1 VNLKRKKNTHGNNS
15 TDVEDEKA
23 HSKLFMYLNLKYV
36 KRFNYWWLGW
46 HSFTRSIFRVK
57 AAAQTLIILSGMLA
71 VLYVVAAFYSGKG
84 EFVISLDPPMADE
97 GFQLSETADF
107 GNPSIQLVGY
117 AIASADNI
125 NIKDISKS
133 VMDVDGSHNDNN
145 CVIYT
150 YYVKNQTIENKTYQ
164 YSLKIQSAS
173 NGVEDAAWVMVFQ
186 NEKQNIY
193 AKENINNHPECQY
206 SQFDYPFTEYA
217 ENRNEQVQ
225 ILSDDNPGYIMSDD
239 IKRREFK
246 TINGVYQL
254 QAIPF
259 FSEDT
264 VCSRERLDIK
274 PGEVDKYTVIVWLEG
289 EDPDCVDSI
298 LGGHIEL
305 SMKLSY

>member
-1 VNLKRKKNTHGNNS
+1 MNLKRKKNTPKNNS
-15 TDVEDEKA
+15 IDVGEKKA
-23 HSKLFMYLNLKYV
+23 PSKLLAHLNIKYI

-46 HSFTRSIFRVK
+46 YSFSRSIFRVK
-57 AAAQTLIILSGMLA
+57 AALQTLVVLSGIL
-71 VLYVVAAFYSGKG
+71 VILYIVAAFYSGKG
-84 EFVISLDPPMADE
+84 EFVISLDPTMADE
-97 GFQLSETADF
+97 GFQLSETEDF

-133 VMDVDGSHNDNN
+133 VIDADGSHNDNN

-193 AKENINNHPECQY
+193 AKLDKNNHPECQY
-206 SQFDYPFTEYA
+206 SQFDYPFSGYA
-217 ENRNEQVQ
+217 ENIDEQVQ
-225 ILSDDNPGYIMSDD
+225 ILSDNNPGYITPED
-239 IKRREFK
+239 IQTHGFK
-246 TINGVYQL
+246 TKNGIYQL
-254 QAIPF
+254 QTIPF
-259 FSEDT
+259 LSEDT
-264 VCSRERLDIK
+264 VCTKERQDIK
-274 PGEVDKYTVIVWLEG
+274 PGQIDKYTVIVWLEG

>member
-1 VNLKRKKNTHGNNS
+1 VNLKRKNNMHDNVS
-15 TDVEDEKA
+15 TDSEEKKS
-23 HSKLFMYLNLKYV
+23 HLKLYMQLNLKYF
-36 KRFNYWWLGW
+36 KRLKYWWLGW
-46 HSFTRSIFRVK
+46 RSITRSIFRVT
-57 AAAQTLIILSGMLA
+57 AAFQTLMVLTGILA
-71 VLYVVAAFYSGKG
+71 ILYVVAAFYSGKG

-107 GNPSIQLVGY
+107 ENPSIQLVGY
-117 AIASADNI
+117 AIANADNI

-186 NEKQNIY
+186 NDKQNIY
-193 AKENINNHPECQY
+193 AKEDKNNYPECQY
-206 SQFDYPFTEYA
+206 SLFDYPFTEYA
-217 ENRNEQVQ
+217 ENIDGQVQ
-225 ILSDDNPGYIMSDD
+225 VLSVDNPGYIRSDD
-239 IKRREFK
+239 IKSHEFK

-254 QAIPF
+254 QTIPF
-259 FSEDT
+259 VSEDT
-264 VCSRERLDIK
+264 VCSKERLDIK

-305 SMKLSY
+305 AMKLSY